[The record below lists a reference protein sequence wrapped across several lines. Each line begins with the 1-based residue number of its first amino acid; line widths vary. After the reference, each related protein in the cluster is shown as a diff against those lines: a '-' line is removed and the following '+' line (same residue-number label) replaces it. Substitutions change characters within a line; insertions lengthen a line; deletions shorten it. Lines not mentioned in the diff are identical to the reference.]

1 VTKTFKYKKV
11 EIDSPTGKGK
21 NTGEAMIDKKRKT
34 VYVLL
39 TDTGTLFTKIIKWF
53 TNAPYNHVSIV
64 FDEKLDEIYSFGRK
78 YPRNPLIAGFIR
90 EDVYFGTYRY
100 FYNTRCLLSKIDVSS
115 KEYIRIRNVI
125 QSFNNNKDIYSYNLL
140 GLVGVAVR
148 RPINQRNKYFCSQ
161 FVAEVFE
168 KSGLNLGDLPSA
180 LVTPNDFLMHPRFE
194 LVYEG
199 RLYDYPLLD
208 HVMLSMPMAGFEYAF
223 MPPFELIK
231 KKLQL

>member
-1 VTKTFKYKKV
+1 MG
-11 EIDSPTGKGK
+11 DQ
-21 NTGEAMIDKKRKT
+21 KRKT

-39 TDTGTLFTKIIKWF
+39 TDTGTLLTKIIKWY
-53 TNAPYNHVSIV
+53 TNAPYNHVSIA
-64 FDEKLDEIYSFGRK
+64 FDEKLDEVYSFGRK
-78 YPRNPLIAGFIR
+78 YPRTPLFAGFIR

-100 FYNTRCLLSKIDVSS
+100 FHNTRCVLSKIEVSS
-115 KEYIRIRNVI
+115 EEYIRIRNVI
-125 QSFNNNKDIYSYNLL
+125 QDFKNNKELYSYHLM

-148 RPINQRNKYFCSQ
+148 RPIQQRNKYFCSH

-168 KSGLNLGDLPSA
+168 RSGLNLWNLPPA

-208 HVMLSMPMAGFEYAF
+208 HVMLSTPVMHGSVSGVTMSG
-223 MPPFELIK
+223 K
-231 KKLQL
+231 